1 MDITKI
7 VLMAVMAVITCGL
20 IKAAGSGLHIYVSM
34 AVCVL
39 IMMATLVRLSG
50 VIDALGRI
58 LGYLEYADQ
67 YVRILIKVVLVT
79 YITSFT
85 ADICRD
91 SGYSAVANQVELFGK
106 VTIALLCVPIVLELL
121 DMTVIQALG
130 AEKEYQY
137 VIEIP
142 VDNFENQIEDFHD
155 ENKKHDNS
163 RLCDNIGYYNEKS
176 YDYSEIDDILN
187 KSDISF
193 GDIVKKLI
201 NGEYTLETFIKQI
214 ITDELDNI
222 ADYKRIFIN
231 IAFLAFIYGIIRNIS
246 IAGNTDTMNTARLI
260 IMAGLALLLT
270 SIFKN
275 TYELAYKTIRTSLSI
290 YEAVMPVFM
299 ASVAVITGSVTYAAF
314 YQVVLLSMTVAD
326 SVFLHILL
334 VGIKADYY
342 LTIANGISDTDRFGR
357 LCALIEAFIKWTCR
371 IILIGFTGI
380 GCVKGLMAPMSDSLK
395 RTLFYKSVKII
406 PGVGDSIDVMSQ
418 ALYGSGTLIKNSI
431 GIGGMAVVI
440 IVTAS
445 PVIKILINFLLLKL
459 TAALLQPVADKA
471 FIKIVEAVATI
482 IGLMLLVVCVSD
494 VLFILL
500 IGLICACTN

>member
-1 MDITKI
+1 MEITKI
-7 VLMAVMAVITCGL
+7 VLMALVAVITCGL
-20 IKAAGSGLHIYVSM
+20 IKAAGSGLHVYVSM

-39 IMMATLVRLSG
+39 IMIATLVRLSG

-106 VTIALLCVPIVLELL
+106 VTIALLSVPIVLELL

-130 AEKEYQY
+130 AEY
-137 VIEIP
+137 
-142 VDNFENQIEDFHD
+142 
-155 ENKKHDNS
+155 DNS
-163 RLCDNIGYYNEKS
+163 RLYDNIGYYNETS
-176 YDYSEIDDILN
+176 YDYSEIDNILN

-214 ITDELDNI
+214 INDELDNI

-231 IAFLAFIYGIIRNIS
+231 IAFLAFVYGIIRNIS
-246 IAGNTDTMNTARLI
+246 IAGNADTMNTARLI
-260 IMAGLALLLT
+260 VMAGIALLLT

-275 TYELAYKTIRTSLSI
+275 TYELADKTIRTSLSI

-440 IVTAS
+440 IMTAS

-459 TAALLQPVADKA
+459 TAALLQPVADKT

-482 IGLMLLVVCVSD
+482 IGLMLLVVCVSG